1 MKQRISSLDLQLLV
15 RELKAQLEG
24 CRLTN
29 LYNVADA
36 SKQFLLKFAKGES
49 KVSILIDCGLKIFV
63 TEFSRPIPPSP
74 GPFVAKLRKHLKAKR
89 LTTVKQ
95 VGADRILVLSFA
107 DGLFFLVL
115 EFFAAGNVILLDADR
130 RILALQ
136 RVVRDHEQ
144 KVGEIYNMFD
154 EHFLEDVSI
163 PAPELHVHTLPV
175 VQEILAKAK
184 DKAEESKLLAPP
196 AAEKGRKQSLKV
208 PSIHKLLFSS
218 YPYLSSDLLNKS
230 LKEHGIDPSQSFLE
244 SVDSADQILEVLNV
258 AEKEVYRL
266 LTSEKKNGYILAREN
281 PLYDEKKDQEGI
293 KFTYEQF
300 HPFKPYLPADSEKKF
315 EAIEVEGDYNKT
327 VDKFFSTIDST
338 KYALRIQTQEQNA
351 RKKLEKAKAENQKK
365 IQALLEV
372 QNTNEQRGNAIIA
385 NIDLVDEAK
394 SAIQGLLDQQ
404 MDWTSIEKLI
414 KTEQVKSNRIARVI
428 KLPLNLK
435 DNKISIELPLL
446 NEDDQLSDDGWEESE
461 SDSAFSS
468 SDDELSDGSLS
479 DFEDK
484 VARRS
489 DGRNKKNKA
498 KAVNKTITVSIDL
511 SMSAYANASNYF
523 EMKKT
528 GAKKQLGVEQNVQK
542 AMKNIEQKI
551 EKDLKKKLKEQHD
564 VLQVIRTPYFFE
576 KYFWFISTEG
586 FLVLMGKSGIET
598 DQIYSKYIEDDDVY
612 VSNSFGSQVWIK
624 NFERTEIPPN
634 TLMQAGIFANSASE
648 AWSKKVATSPWWCTA
663 KNLSKFDDVGGG
675 LLPSGSFRLK
685 SDEAK
690 NFLPPAQLVMG
701 FAFMWKIKTD
711 DDQEAGYEEDIHDEL
726 DEADDASNPSG
737 NTAAD
742 STGPTETDVPSD
754 SGQPINDIVDNISDT
769 EGPESPLEQTD
780 DVSSIDEVKEGPQDS
795 ESVVVSIIENMNKN
809 VRGKKGKLK
818 KIQKKYSNQDEEDI
832 LLKLQA
838 LGTLKGIEKQ
848 QKEKESEVAR
858 EQEREFKKKRREKQ
872 QQAQALKFTSNE
884 KVKVNYKKIFK
895 ELKPVLSSDEE
906 VLAPI
911 PVFAPWPALT
921 KYKYKVKVQPGTA
934 KKTKS
939 VNEVLHYFQRRN
951 VDPTQR
957 DKEADWP
964 VEHEMLKVF
973 KDQDF
978 IPLICVDKLKVSI
991 PGSGEKQG
999 SKSKGKKK

>member
-1 MKQRISSLDLQLLV
+1 MKQRISSLDLQLLA

-24 CRLTN
+24 CRLAN

-36 SKQFLLKFAKGES
+36 SKQFLLKFTKGES
-49 KVSILIDCGLKIFV
+49 KISILIDCGLKIFA

-154 EHFLEDVSI
+154 DHFLEDVSL
-163 PAPELHVHTLPV
+163 PVPKLDTHTLPV
-175 VQEILAKAK
+175 VQELLIKTKTA
-184 DKAEESKLLAPP
+184 AEESKAVMP
-196 AAEKGRKQSLKV
+196 AAPVGGRKQSLKV

-218 YPYLSSDLLNKS
+218 YPYLSSDLLNKI

-244 SVDSADQILEVLNV
+244 LFDSADQLVDILNI
-258 AEKEVYRL
+258 AEKEAYML

-281 PLYDEKKDQEGI
+281 PLYDEKKDAEGI
-293 KFTYEQF
+293 RLTYEQF
-300 HPFKPYLPADSEKKF
+300 HPFRPYLPDGSQKKF
-315 EAIEVEGDYNKT
+315 EIVEVDGDYNRT

-365 IQALLEV
+365 IQALVEV
-372 QNTNEQRGNAIIA
+372 QHTNEQRGNAIIN
-385 NIDLVDEAK
+385 NIELVEEAK

-414 KTEQVKSNRIARVI
+414 KTEQAKSNRIARVI

-435 DNKISIELPLL
+435 ANKISVELPLS
-446 NEDDQLSDDGWEESE
+446 NEDDESSDGSWGDSE
-461 SDSAFSS
+461 SDSGFSS
-468 SDDELSDGSLS
+468 SDDELSDSGLS
-479 DFEDK
+479 DFDAEVVRGSGSK
-484 VARRS
+484 
-489 DGRNKKNKA
+489 NKKGKSKVSNKS
-498 KAVNKTITVSIDL
+498 ITVSIDL
-511 SMSAYANASNYF
+511 SMSAYANASSYF

-564 VLQVIRTPYFFE
+564 VLQVIRSPYFFE

-612 VSNSFGSQVWIK
+612 VSNGFGSQVWIK

-648 AWSKKVATSPWWCTA
+648 AWSKKVATSPWWCAA

-675 LLPSGSFRLK
+675 LLPSGAFRLK

-711 DDQEAGYEEDIHDEL
+711 DDQEAGYEEDMPAEIDEMG
-726 DEADDASNPSG
+726 EVSHPSEEMVEESIGPADNLLPSNS
-737 NTAAD
+737 NQ
-742 STGPTETDVPSD
+742 S
-754 SGQPINDIVDNISDT
+754 INDIIDDIPRVVGS
-769 EGPESPLEQTD
+769 ESPVEQTAG
-780 DVSSIDEVKEGPQDS
+780 VSGLAETKESTHDS

-848 QKEKESEVAR
+848 QKEKESEFAR
-858 EQEREFKKKRREKQ
+858 EQEREVKKKRREKQ
-872 QQAQALKFTSNE
+872 QQAQALKFTSSE

-895 ELKPVLSSDEE
+895 ELKPVISADEE

-939 VNEVLHYFQRRN
+939 VNDVLHYFQRRN
-951 VDPTQR
+951 VDPLQK

-964 VEHEMLKVF
+964 VEHELLKVF

-991 PGSGEKQG
+991 PGGGEKQG
-999 SKSKGKKK
+999 SKTKSKKK